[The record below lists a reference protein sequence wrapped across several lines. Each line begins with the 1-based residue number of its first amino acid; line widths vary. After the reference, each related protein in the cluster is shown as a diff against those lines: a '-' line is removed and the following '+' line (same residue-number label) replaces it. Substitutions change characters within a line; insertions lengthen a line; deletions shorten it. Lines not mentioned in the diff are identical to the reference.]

1 MRRNVMRLV
10 AVVLAA
16 GTLTLVGAPKD
27 ASAVSLNLI
36 NDWKMGD
43 VGTLGNVSGTGS
55 VAGHSYAGSFLSG
68 SYVPRLGINFHLGI
82 GFGRGDQVVPYLGF
96 AMDRVQLSDDLA
108 WDGEGDS
115 ELETNGLADGVMMVF
130 GLEIG
135 GKFFLVERA
144 KGKAPPFIQIS
155 FHKYFASLDAYS
167 DDDDYDASVGNLG
180 EGQVGAILM
189 NGYEDIEG
197 DDDPDA
203 AGYQIYDNQ
212 RHSPLGF
219 KFAFGAEYYFNDN
232 FALGGTFFGIEFNY
246 AQSRLLVDG
255 IDMITRANEFNFYTS
270 LSMTYRFSFTV
281 RASVQF
287 ESDYDYED

>member
-1 MRRNVMRLV
+1 MRRNVMQLV
-10 AVVLAA
+10 AVVMAV
-16 GTLTLVGAPKD
+16 GTLTLISAPKD
-27 ASAVSLNLI
+27 ADAVSLNLI

-43 VGTLGNVSGTGS
+43 LATLGNVSG
-55 VAGHSYAGSFLSG
+55 AGGAAAHSYAGSVLSG
-68 SYVPRLGINFHLGI
+68 SVVPRIGINFHLGI

-96 AMDRVQLSDDLA
+96 AMDRVEISDDML
-108 WDGEGDS
+108 WDEIGEDNQ
-115 ELETNGLADGVMMVF
+115 TNGLASSTMMVF

-155 FHKYFASLDAYS
+155 FHKYFASMDAYS
-167 DDDDYDASVGNLG
+167 DDEDYDAANGALDG
-180 EGQVGAILM
+180 EGRPGQVLM
-189 NGYEDIEG
+189 SGYEDIEG

-203 AGYQIYDNQ
+203 VSYGLYDNQ

-232 FALGGTFFGIEFNY
+232 FALGATFFGIEFNY
-246 AQSRLLVDG
+246 AQANLLVDG
-255 IDMITRANEFNFYTS
+255 VDLMTRSNEFNFFTS
-270 LSMTYRFSFTV
+270 LTMTYRFSFTM